1 MYDLFQK
8 PKCHPAK
15 AWIDLVGAERW
26 AVANRLGIHYGYL
39 GSILSG
45 HVSATVVLEEKLQR
59 IIGACQEIDRRKNG
73 KTPNQK

>member
-1 MYDLFQK
+1 MNSLFEK
-8 PKCHPAK
+8 PMSHPAK
-15 AWIDLVGAERW
+15 EWIDKIGAERW

-45 HVSATVVLEEKLQR
+45 HVSATVELEEKLQR
-59 IIGACQEIDRRKNG
+59 IIGECQEIDRRRNG